1 MLLIWKWFPETGWFS
16 AKKNEEMRVFIVA
29 RHPTTPPFHASSSPS
44 LSVSCALHA
53 EMISIPAELMRFCW
67 TEKRQ
72 GEWVRTKAHTHAQ
85 AEASWE
91 THTHT
96 ISTAEAIFKSAST
109 LARRQWFTEARTLF
123 GFFKK
128 KKKNYF
134 PPFAAQ
140 VCFLFSSKLQEMLQR
155 WKCWTTITNKAEPNL
170 RFSQIYMPVYPPV
183 QAVQC
188 TRHTHTHKYESGPR
202 AGPSHHGNT
211 LLCVL
216 NSTVIWGCRTSLP
229 PHIDVGAGFPC
240 SASLSA
246 SAEATLRRQRREAVS
261 PARGPI
267 SRAPARV
274 WLTYRKRR
282 QWKHVKERAVKRM

>member
-1 MLLIWKWFPETGWFS
+1 MISRNWMIFSKEKWRNVSVHCGPPPH
-16 AKKNEEMRVFIVA
+16 
-29 RHPTTPPFHASSSPS
+29 HPTLPCVFLSISFCLLCTPCRNDFHSCWINEVLLNWEKARG
-44 LSVSCALHA
+44 VSTHKG
-53 EMISIPAELMRFCW
+53 
-67 TEKRQ
+67 T
-72 GEWVRTKAHTHAQ
+72 HTCTSRSKLGDTH
-85 AEASWE
+85 

-123 GFFKK
+123 GFFL

-246 SAEATLRRQRREAVS
+246 LAEATLRRQRREAVS

>member
-1 MLLIWKWFPETGWFS
+1 MISRNWMIFSKEKWRNASVHCGPPPH
-16 AKKNEEMRVFIVA
+16 
-29 RHPTTPPFHASSSPS
+29 HPTLPCVFLSISFCLLCTPCRNDFHSCWINEVLLNWEKARG
-44 LSVSCALHA
+44 VSTHKG
-53 EMISIPAELMRFCW
+53 
-67 TEKRQ
+67 T
-72 GEWVRTKAHTHAQ
+72 HTCT
-85 AEASWE
+85 SRSKLGD

-96 ISTAEAIFKSAST
+96 LYPLLKPYLSLHPHSHADSDSLRLGHFLAS
-109 LARRQWFTEARTLF
+109 L
-123 GFFKK
+123 K

-246 SAEATLRRQRREAVS
+246 LAEATLRRQRREAVS

>member
-1 MLLIWKWFPETGWFS
+1 MISRNWMIFSKEKWRNVSVHCGPPPH
-16 AKKNEEMRVFIVA
+16 
-29 RHPTTPPFHASSSPS
+29 HPTLPCVFLSISFCLLCTPCRNDFHSCWINEVLLNWEKARG
-44 LSVSCALHA
+44 VSTHKG
-53 EMISIPAELMRFCW
+53 
-67 TEKRQ
+67 T
-72 GEWVRTKAHTHAQ
+72 HTCT
-85 AEASWE
+85 SRSKLGD

-246 SAEATLRRQRREAVS
+246 LAEATLRRQRREAVS
-261 PARGPI
+261 PARGLI

>member
-1 MLLIWKWFPETGWFS
+1 MISRNWMIFSKEKWRNVSVHCGPPPH
-16 AKKNEEMRVFIVA
+16 
-29 RHPTTPPFHASSSPS
+29 HPTLPCVFLSISFCLLCTPCRNDFHSCWINEVLLNWEKARG
-44 LSVSCALHA
+44 VSTHKG
-53 EMISIPAELMRFCW
+53 
-67 TEKRQ
+67 T
-72 GEWVRTKAHTHAQ
+72 HTCT
-85 AEASWE
+85 SRSKLGD

-96 ISTAEAIFKSAST
+96 LYPLLKPYLSLHPHSHADSDSLRLGHFLAS
-109 LARRQWFTEARTLF
+109 L
-123 GFFKK
+123 K

-246 SAEATLRRQRREAVS
+246 LAEATLRRQRREAVS
-261 PARGPI
+261 PARGLI

>member
-1 MLLIWKWFPETGWFS
+1 
-16 AKKNEEMRVFIVA
+16 
-29 RHPTTPPFHASSSPS
+29 
-44 LSVSCALHA
+44 
-53 EMISIPAELMRFCW
+53 
-67 TEKRQ
+67 
-72 GEWVRTKAHTHAQ
+72 
-85 AEASWE
+85 
-91 THTHT
+91 
-96 ISTAEAIFKSAST
+96 
-109 LARRQWFTEARTLF
+109 
-123 GFFKK
+123 
-128 KKKNYF
+128 
-134 PPFAAQ
+134 
-140 VCFLFSSKLQEMLQR
+140 MLQR

-202 AGPSHHGNT
+202 AGPSHHSNT

-240 SASLSA
+240 SAPLSA
-246 SAEATLRRQRREAVS
+246 LAEATLRRQRREAVS

>member
-1 MLLIWKWFPETGWFS
+1 MISRNWMIFSKEKWRNVSVHCGPPPH
-16 AKKNEEMRVFIVA
+16 
-29 RHPTTPPFHASSSPS
+29 HPTLPCVFLSISFCLLCTPCRNDFHSCWINEVLLNWEKARG
-44 LSVSCALHA
+44 VSTHKG
-53 EMISIPAELMRFCW
+53 
-67 TEKRQ
+67 T
-72 GEWVRTKAHTHAQ
+72 HTCTSRSKLGDTH
-85 AEASWE
+85 

-123 GFFKK
+123 GFFK

-246 SAEATLRRQRREAVS
+246 LAEATLRRQRREAVS

>member
-1 MLLIWKWFPETGWFS
+1 MHKQ
-16 AKKNEEMRVFIVA
+16 K
-29 RHPTTPPFHASSSPS
+29 
-44 LSVSCALHA
+44 
-53 EMISIPAELMRFCW
+53 
-67 TEKRQ
+67 
-72 GEWVRTKAHTHAQ
+72 Q
-85 AEASWE
+85 AGR
-91 THTHT
+91 HTHT
-96 ISTAEAIFKSAST
+96 LYPLLKPYLSLHPHSHADSDSLRLGHFLAS
-109 LARRQWFTEARTLF
+109 L
-123 GFFKK
+123 K

-246 SAEATLRRQRREAVS
+246 LAEATLRRQRREAVS
-261 PARGPI
+261 PARGLI

>member
-1 MLLIWKWFPETGWFS
+1 MISRNWMIFSKEKWRNVSVHCGPPPH
-16 AKKNEEMRVFIVA
+16 
-29 RHPTTPPFHASSSPS
+29 HPTLPCVFLSISFCLLCTPCRNDFHSCWINEVLLNWEKARG
-44 LSVSCALHA
+44 VS
-53 EMISIPAELMRFCW
+53 
-67 TEKRQ
+67 
-72 GEWVRTKAHTHAQ
+72 THKG
-85 AEASWE
+85 
-91 THTHT
+91 THTCTSRSKLGDTHT
-96 ISTAEAIFKSAST
+96 LYPLLKPYLSLHPHSHADSDSLRLGHFLAS
-109 LARRQWFTEARTLF
+109 L
-123 GFFKK
+123 K

-246 SAEATLRRQRREAVS
+246 LAEATLRRQRREAVS